1 METRTMDKSYFNF
14 IKFDLLKFLYFQ
26 CPITFDGGVKTRNF
40 KCIKELEFGQVIN
53 QPTQKCIKNK
63 PKTLK
68 ICNSRKCYH
77 HDKINKIFQS
87 NSIDALAKI
96 SFDAPK
102 CFDGKSFDSKS
113 FNEKSYDNNDVM
125 NRNDNYMQNE
135 PDKRIVLNVN

>member
-1 METRTMDKSYFNF
+1 MA
-14 IKFDLLKFLYFQ
+14 
-26 CPITFDGGVKTRNF
+26 VKAKNF

-87 NSIDALAKI
+87 NSIDALAKL

-102 CFDGKSFDSKS
+102 CFDGKIL
-113 FNEKSYDNNDVM
+113 
-125 NRNDNYMQNE
+125 
-135 PDKRIVLNVN
+135 IVNLLMKNLMIITKL